1 MASKMMPMSPPG
13 SPAVVAMMGKMT
25 ASPRERDLKG
35 GGGDGDTLMDIT
47 SQQKHNLQDVDRFA
61 PGQPSLKELF
71 EKMLSQKKNIYST
84 DPIPLNNPWTFWV
97 DKTERGVNLE
107 QYNSNLRCIYTFYT
121 VQRFWAVY
129 YNIPKPS
136 DLQPRSSLHMM
147 RDDRKPVWE
156 EEYNCKGGTFRLRV
170 QKKDSNKVW
179 IELLLA
185 AIGEQF
191 NEFIHEKDEIC
202 GISISTREKEDC
214 ILIWNT
220 NAELAKD
227 SKILQYLSLILPDT
241 VFIATF
247 YKPHFTHH
255 AFEKGNGPKQQQG
268 SQGGPPPRSFKLQGP
283 QHPRSSNPSG
293 GDH

>member
-1 MASKMMPMSPPG
+1 M
-13 SPAVVAMMGKMT
+13 
-25 ASPRERDLKG
+25 
-35 GGGDGDTLMDIT
+35 
-47 SQQKHNLQDVDRFA
+47 
-61 PGQPSLKELF
+61 
-71 EKMLSQKKNIYST
+71 
-84 DPIPLNNPWTFWV
+84 
-97 DKTERGVNLE
+97 
-107 QYNSNLRCIYTFYT
+107 
-121 VQRFWAVY
+121 
-129 YNIPKPS
+129 
-136 DLQPRSSLHMM
+136 
-147 RDDRKPVWE
+147 
-156 EEYNCKGGTFRLRV
+156 
-170 QKKDSNKVW
+170 
-179 IELLLA
+179 LLA

-247 YKPHFTHH
+247 YKRKSIRICYLIFSSNLLNIFLPHFITAHFTHH